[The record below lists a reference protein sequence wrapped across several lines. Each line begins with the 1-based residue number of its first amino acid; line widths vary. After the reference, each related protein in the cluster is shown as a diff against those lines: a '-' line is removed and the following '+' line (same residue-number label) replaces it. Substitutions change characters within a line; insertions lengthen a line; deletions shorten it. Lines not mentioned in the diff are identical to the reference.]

1 MKKRA
6 DKRVLENRIRIVKL
20 VMRVFL
26 KKNTKD
32 GIQQVQQTQH
42 HQFPRYKMAKS
53 KQDYSSLEKMQ
64 SRVNHRLSTSHHCYT
79 VVKRKMPYKWGR
91 NRKRACKIGKEIIL
105 LCYPTVQVKFHCLGF
120 SWGFFQV
127 FHLNHDW
134 LGELC
139 FQNDIGC
146 LGMSAGELKP
156 DYQSRK
162 H

>member
-1 MKKRA
+1 
-6 DKRVLENRIRIVKL
+6 
-20 VMRVFL
+20 MREFFS

-42 HQFPRYKMAKS
+42 HQFPRYRMGKS
-53 KQDYSSLEKMQ
+53 KQDYSCLEKMQ

-91 NRKRACKIGKEIIL
+91 NRKTACKQTKQNIL
-105 LCYPTVQVKFHCLGF
+105 LCYPMVQIKFQWFGF
-120 SWGFFQV
+120 WVFGFFQV
-127 FHLNHDW
+127 FHLNHAW

-139 FQNDIGC
+139 FQNDPGC
-146 LGMSAGELKP
+146 LEKTAGVLKL
-156 DYQSRK
+156 DYQSTK